1 MLNMFKHLLLLGVIF
16 LPTVSSAAGIVI
28 PSCSVSTTPLNFG
41 IYWGTTTLVSTA
53 TVNVSCNLPATTKVQ
68 LDTGLNS
75 LNFIT
80 RKMASNQ
87 NTLNYNIY
95 ANAARSSVWG
105 DGTAGT
111 FSVTGKNLTMYASV
125 PAGQVPPPGTYN
137 DTVVVT
143 IIW

>member
-1 MLNMFKHLLLLGVIF
+1 MNIWKYFLLMMALCM
-16 LPTVSSAAGIVI
+16 PTLVHAIAVTV

-41 IYWGTTTLVSTA
+41 IYWGTTTLTSTA
-53 TVNVSCNLPATTKVQ
+53 NVRVSCTLPAITKVQ
-68 LDTGLNS
+68 MDPGLHS
-75 LNFIT
+75 VNFVT
-80 RKMASNQ
+80 RKMAVNQ

-95 ANAARSSVWG
+95 TNTPHTRVWG

-111 FSVTGKNLTMYASV
+111 WTMQGSNITMYGSL
-125 PAGQVPPPGTYN
+125 PAGQVATPGTYN